1 MFATRSFS
9 QCIDLNGELGM
20 RWLLDCVLLP
30 LHDVNFSL
38 SLTADIQ
45 LHSFAPCQE
54 RTFKKNATRCLVRS
68 FKGLFY

>member
-20 RWLLDCVLLP
+20 QWLLDCVLLP

-38 SLTADIQ
+38 SLRADLADQ
-45 LHSFAPCQE
+45 KSLKFLAG
-54 RTFKKNATRCLVRS
+54 F
-68 FKGLFY
+68 